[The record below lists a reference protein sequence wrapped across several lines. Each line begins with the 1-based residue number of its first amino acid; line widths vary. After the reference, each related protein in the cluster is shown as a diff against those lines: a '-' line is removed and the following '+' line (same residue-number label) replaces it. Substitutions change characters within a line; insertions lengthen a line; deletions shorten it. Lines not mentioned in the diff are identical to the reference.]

1 MNTHL
6 LLLAC
11 LVETLEIICAKDQCK
26 MTVKNVKFTMIGSAA
41 EKQQRWASDVSF
53 WREKTRE
60 KTEKIDFETRKSEQ
74 AQVHGEDTDNRQH
87 SPKTISNA
95 QSTHDDECW
104 TPVAGG
110 TAQFNARLFLPLGQ
124 YGAHVQVVV
133 FIWSTV

>member
-11 LVETLEIICAKDQCK
+11 LVDTLEIICAKDQCK

-41 EKQQRWASDVSF
+41 AKKQQRWASEVSF
-53 WREKTRE
+53 FKNEGK
-60 KTEKIDFETRKSEQ
+60 KTEIVIETRQSEQ

-95 QSTHDDECW
+95 QSTHDDEC
-104 TPVAGG
+104 
-110 TAQFNARLFLPLGQ
+110 
-124 YGAHVQVVV
+124 
-133 FIWSTV
+133 